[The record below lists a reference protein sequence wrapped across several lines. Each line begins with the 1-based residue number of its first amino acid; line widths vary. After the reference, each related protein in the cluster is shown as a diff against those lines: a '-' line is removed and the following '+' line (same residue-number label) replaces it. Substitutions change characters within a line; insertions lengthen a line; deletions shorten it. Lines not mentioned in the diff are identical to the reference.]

1 MPREGEGVRGI
12 RSIGTRW
19 TALGLVAVLG
29 SACASGSA
37 PNPWLCAAA
46 GAALGGGGGAYIGAE
61 STRGSDTDEAIIG
74 GAIGTVAGGGL
85 GYLVCALMQPE
96 EKPAPAPAPAVTPPP
111 PPRAEK
117 IVLRGV
123 NFDFDKATI
132 RPDAKVIL
140 DEAATQL
147 SRNPD
152 VRVSVEGH
160 TDSVGTDAY
169 NQKLSERRAGSV
181 KQYLVGKGVSDAR
194 LSTVGHGESKPV
206 ASNNTKDGRA
216 LNRRVELLV
225 R

>member
-1 MPREGEGVRGI
+1 VRKNALLLSSARLVAAVSLAAFMGTGC
-12 RSIGTRW
+12 SSLMYKGAPHPALCGAIG
-19 TALGLVAVLG
+19 AVLG
-29 SACASGSA
+29 ATGGSIY
-37 PNPWLCAAA
+37 AADN
-46 GAALGGGGGAYIGAE
+46 
-61 STRGSDTDEAIIG
+61 SRHRDVDEAIAG
-74 GAIGTVAGGGL
+74 GAIGAVALGL
-85 GYLVCALMQPE
+85 PAALLCYFLQHE
-96 EKPAPAPAPAVTPPP
+96 EPPPPPPPAKAPAPAPRPT
-111 PPRAEK
+111 AEK

-147 SRNPD
+147 SKNPD

-160 TDSVGTDAY
+160 TDSVGKDAY

-181 KQYLVGKGVSDAR
+181 KSYLVGKGVSESR
-194 LSTVGHGESKPV
+194 LSTVGYGESKPV

-225 R
+225 K